1 MSPEEAVKRV
11 TDLIEASP
19 DADDQ
24 QLRELLLK
32 RAVQPFLADQLVIL
46 VPLAFSRAYF
56 ESVPM
61 EKQYWNYFLLVDR
74 KTRKEEQHRLDWN
87 PFFCAAQGRA
97 RKLSAGSPP
106 ERAQVKAVAQRS
118 SEYQAINNVLT
129 QLPHGTIPQ
138 AVGTSPATV
147 LTDLPTYGA
156 TPAYQSSVRFREAF
170 GPASASGRACAL
182 AVNLVIDARHPLEEE
197 IRHINECFLDWLAR
211 HGTACK
217 QLVIAFETAPDQ
229 NQKIMEHCHRLLQQ
243 DLGLDSI
250 IENLDTNV
258 FLIDPATQAEKQ
270 FKLFWQPKNN
280 N

>member
-11 TDLIEASP
+11 IDLIEASP
-19 DADDQ
+19 DVDDP

-32 RAVQPFLADQLVIL
+32 RAVQPFLADQLVVL

-61 EKQYWNYFLLVDR
+61 EEQYWNYFLLVDR

-97 RKLSAGSPP
+97 QKLSAGSPR
-106 ERAQVKAVAQRS
+106 ERAQLKAVAQRS

-129 QLPHGTIPQ
+129 QLPHGVIPQ

-147 LTDLPTYGA
+147 LADLPTYGA
-156 TPAYQSSVRFREAF
+156 TPSYQSSVRFQEAF
-170 GPASASGRACAL
+170 RPATAGRDCAL
-182 AVNLVIDARHPLEEE
+182 AINLVIDAQHPLEEE

-217 QLVIAFETAPDQ
+217 QLVIAFETAPVQ
-229 NQKIMEHCHRLLQQ
+229 NQKIVEHCQRLLQQ
-243 DLGLDSI
+243 DLGLDNI
-250 IENLDTNV
+250 VQNLDANV
-258 FLIDPATQAEKQ
+258 FLIDPATQTEKH
-270 FKLFWQPKNN
+270 FKLFWRPNN
-280 N
+280 NN